1 MLSLLL
7 ALAVVPRSAPAQ
19 GMGGMGGGGGMGG
32 MGGMG
37 GRGRGGRGGRSG
49 GDEAGQQRGPSS
61 ADVAKQMEEL
71 ASLDRALNDV
81 PDLNG
86 QQKDSLK
93 AIEGK
98 YGAIFKSYGIA
109 ARNKVDSA
117 HAAGGAP
124 DMDDL
129 RSLRLSA
136 DSVRTGEFAAAR
148 AVLTT
153 DQQRAPFDKNVADI
167 NADEAKRVDEM
178 RKRRGSGGMG
188 RGGMGGGGMGG
199 GTQPPL

>member
-1 MLSLLL
+1 MLPLLL
-7 ALAVVPRSAPAQ
+7 VFAAVPRSATAQ
-19 GMGGMGGGGGMGG
+19 GMGGMGMGGGG

-49 GDEAGQQRGPSS
+49 GDEAAQRGPSS

-81 PDLNG
+81 PDLNR

-93 AIEGK
+93 SIEGK

-117 HAAGGAP
+117 RAAGAAP

-129 RSLRLSA
+129 RSLRL
-136 DSVRTGEFAAAR
+136 AA
-148 AVLTT
+148 LKT
-153 DQQRAPFDKNVADI
+153 DKTLRSP
-167 NADEAKRVDEM
+167 
-178 RKRRGSGGMG
+178 
-188 RGGMGGGGMGG
+188 
-199 GTQPPL
+199 